1 MTVDMKRIRAHIEKL
16 SKLSRMP
23 NVEHVADDH
32 NAAVDYLRIWCGLDA
47 PPDAA
52 FHEEIRAIARRTGTP
67 EAMEFA
73 EKLIA
78 SGVKDVKR
86 GAA

>member
-1 MTVDMKRIRAHIEKL
+1 MSDGMKLLRPHIAKL
-16 SKLSRMP
+16 SKICRMP
-23 NVEHVADDH
+23 NVEHVADEH
-32 NAAVDYLRIWCGLDA
+32 NAAVDYLRVWCGLDE
-47 PPDAA
+47 PEDTA
-52 FHEEIRAIARRTGTP
+52 FHEEIRNIARRTGKP

-78 SGVKDVKR
+78 SGVRDVKR

>member
-1 MTVDMKRIRAHIEKL
+1 MTDEKKKLQAHIGKL

-23 NVEHVADDH
+23 NVEHVADEH
-32 NAAVDYLRIWCGLDA
+32 NAAVDYLRMWCGLDE
-47 PPDAA
+47 PDKA
-52 FHEEIRAIARRTGTP
+52 FHEEIRAIARRAGTP

-78 SGVKDVKR
+78 AGVKDVKR

>member
-1 MTVDMKRIRAHIEKL
+1 MSDEMKLLRAHIRNL
-16 SKLSRMP
+16 SKLVRMP
-23 NVEHVADDH
+23 NVEHVADEH
-32 NAAVDYLRIWCGLDA
+32 NAAVDYLRMWCGLDEPA
-47 PPDAA
+47 DTA